1 MKPDNLRKQGANSGE
16 QSTDEDTIH
25 VPCRKNGVFFVSKGF
40 ETIYIIYRKDKTKD
54 ARKNLHLGIRDRGPS

>member
-25 VPCRKNGVFFVSKGF
+25 VPCRKNGVFFCVERF
-40 ETIYIIYRKDKTKD
+40 
-54 ARKNLHLGIRDRGPS
+54 